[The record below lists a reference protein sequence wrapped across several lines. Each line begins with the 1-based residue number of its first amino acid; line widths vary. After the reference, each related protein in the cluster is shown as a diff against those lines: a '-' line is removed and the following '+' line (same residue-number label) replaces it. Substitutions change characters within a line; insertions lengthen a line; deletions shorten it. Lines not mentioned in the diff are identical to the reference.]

1 MVTQATPQPPPFIVR
16 QDVISQCGMAE
27 RAGLFR
33 QTVDYMP
40 EVDTPGPH
48 FPFFRPDPGAAH
60 DLVAAHV
67 TTQAIVPLAD
77 T

>member
-48 FPFFRPDPGAAH
+48 FPFSGLTRGLLMTSLLP
-60 DLVAAHV
+60 
-67 TTQAIVPLAD
+67 T
-77 T
+77 